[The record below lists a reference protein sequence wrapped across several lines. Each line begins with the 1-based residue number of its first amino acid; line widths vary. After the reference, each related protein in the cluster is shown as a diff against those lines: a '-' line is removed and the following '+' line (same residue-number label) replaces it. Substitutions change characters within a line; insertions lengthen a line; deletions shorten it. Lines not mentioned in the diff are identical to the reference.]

1 MNMYELLQKDPKVWD
16 IFTLKEE
23 YDSPLRDQYG
33 RFPYYA
39 SSNRNIFEPLV
50 SKYMSNHGFLAEY
63 PEDKRF
69 AVCLTHDID
78 DVYTPLLPKVIS
90 SVRRLKQGSI
100 SEVKHSVSQ
109 MRSKKLPLWNFDTII
124 NLEEQY
130 NAKSSFYFMAEN
142 PGERA
147 YAYPIEDCESTLGAI
162 VDKGSEI
169 GLHGG
174 LTAYFRPD
182 ELKAKKERIEKILN
196 KKIIGYRNHY
206 LLFHVPETWRYLR
219 DAGFLYDTTLGY
231 ADCVG
236 FRNGMCHPFKPY
248 DLKNGEIIDIL
259 EIPLVVMDDSLFD
272 HYMRL
277 DSGGAWDIIRRL
289 IDVVS
294 EYQGII
300 TFLWHNY
307 SCTGQKRKFYEKIL
321 QYSADKNAWMT
332 SGEQIVTWWK
342 QNLND

>member
-1 MNMYELLQKDPKVWD
+1 
-16 IFTLKEE
+16 
-23 YDSPLRDQYG
+23 
-33 RFPYYA
+33 
-39 SSNRNIFEPLV
+39 
-50 SKYMSNHGFLAEY
+50 
-63 PEDKRF
+63 
-69 AVCLTHDID
+69 
-78 DVYTPLLPKVIS
+78 
-90 SVRRLKQGSI
+90 
-100 SEVKHSVSQ
+100 
-109 MRSKKLPLWNFDTII
+109 
-124 NLEEQY
+124 
-130 NAKSSFYFMAEN
+130 
-142 PGERA
+142 
-147 YAYPIEDCESTLGAI
+147 
-162 VDKGSEI
+162 
-169 GLHGG
+169 
-174 LTAYFRPD
+174 
-182 ELKAKKERIEKILN
+182 
-196 KKIIGYRNHY
+196 
-206 LLFHVPETWRYLR
+206 
-219 DAGFLYDTTLGY
+219 
-231 ADCVG
+231 
-236 FRNGMCHPFKPY
+236 MCHPFKPY

>member
-1 MNMYELLQKDPKVWD
+1 MNMHELLQKDPKEWD

-23 YDSPLRDQYG
+23 YNSPLCDQYG

-39 SSNRNIFEPLV
+39 SSNRHIFEPLV
-50 SKYMSNHGFLAEY
+50 SKYLINHGLHAEY
-63 PEDKRF
+63 PEDRPF

-78 DVYTPLLPKVIS
+78 DVYTSLLPKVIS
-90 SVRRLKQGSI
+90 SIRYLKQGPI
-100 SEVKHSVSQ
+100 SEIKHSVSQ
-109 MRSKKLPLWNFDTII
+109 MRSKKLPLWNFDAII
-124 NLEEQY
+124 KLEEQY
-130 NAKSSFYFMAEN
+130 EAKSSFYFMAEN
-142 PGERA
+142 PGDQD
-147 YAYPIEDCESTLGAI
+147 YAYPIEDCESALADI
-162 VDKGSEI
+162 VDRGSEI

-174 LTAYFRPD
+174 YSSCSHPE
-182 ELKAKKERIEKILN
+182 ELKSKKERIEKILN

-206 LLFHVPETWRYLR
+206 LRFTVPETWRYLH
-219 DAGFLYDTTLGY
+219 DTGFLYDTTIGY

-248 DLKNGEIIDIL
+248 DLQKREIIDII

-277 DSGGAWDIIRRL
+277 DSGRAWDITRRL

-294 EYQGII
+294 EYHGVI

-307 SCTGQKRKFYEKIL
+307 SFTGQKRKFYEKIL
-321 QYSADKNAWMT
+321 RYCVEKNAWMT
-332 SGEQIVTWWK
+332 SGEQIFTWWK
-342 QNLND
+342 HNLKD